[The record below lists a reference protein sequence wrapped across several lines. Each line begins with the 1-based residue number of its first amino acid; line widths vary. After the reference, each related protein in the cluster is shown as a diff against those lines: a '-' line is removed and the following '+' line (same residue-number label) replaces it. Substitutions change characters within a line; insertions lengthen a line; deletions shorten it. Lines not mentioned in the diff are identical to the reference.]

1 MDDSDDG
8 EHQKTVYA
16 HFGLAI
22 YMSQVLE
29 HGLAN
34 ALLVLDIVPRAS
46 AVATPESWPEK
57 VDSFYDAQFK
67 RTLGSLIHRMR
78 ELTLVPAELEQ
89 VLKQALETRNW
100 LSHHY
105 FRERAMDFLSEAG
118 RDRMTAE
125 LEEAR
130 DLFDAADKA
139 LDAVVRPI
147 RQRYGYS
154 EEILAKLEE
163 EMFKEARGEL

>member
-1 MDDSDDG
+1 VDDGDG

-22 YMSQVLE
+22 YVSQVLE

-34 ALLVLDIVPRAS
+34 ALLVCDLVPRAGK
-46 AVATPESWPEK
+46 VATPETWPEK
-57 VDSFYDAQFK
+57 VDSFYEAQFK
-67 RTLGSLIHRMR
+67 RTLGSLVHRLR
-78 ELTLVPAELEQ
+78 EVTRVPPDLEK
-89 VLKQALETRNW
+89 LLGQALEKRNW

-105 FRERAMDFLSEAG
+105 FRERAMEFLSESG
-118 RDRMTAE
+118 RDRMIAE

-154 EEILAKLEE
+154 EEMLAKLEE
-163 EMFKEARGEL
+163 EMLREARGEP

>member
-67 RTLGSLIHRMR
+67 RTLGSLIHRLR
-78 ELTLVPAELEQ
+78 ELTLVPPELEQ
-89 VLKQALETRNW
+89 VLEQALETRNW

-105 FRERAMDFLSEAG
+105 FRERAQRLGVRSCNQPNPNHESYGSRAFSQI
-118 RDRMTAE
+118 RRPQPS
-125 LEEAR
+125 AR
-130 DLFDAADKA
+130 
-139 LDAVVRPI
+139 
-147 RQRYGYS
+147 
-154 EEILAKLEE
+154 LAI
-163 EMFKEARGEL
+163 